1 MVEGITR
8 GGTVMRQ
15 EEVLMALRE
24 NGCPMTA
31 RDILEYIRPDTP
43 EWDRVHAAELVYGTC
58 IKMLKWGEIKKT
70 KIDNRNYWEV
80 I

>member
-1 MVEGITR
+1 
-8 GGTVMRQ
+8 
-15 EEVLMALRE
+15 
-24 NGCPMTA
+24 MTA
-31 RDILEYIRPDTP
+31 RDILEYLRPDTP

-70 KIDNRNYWEV
+70 KIDNRTYWEV